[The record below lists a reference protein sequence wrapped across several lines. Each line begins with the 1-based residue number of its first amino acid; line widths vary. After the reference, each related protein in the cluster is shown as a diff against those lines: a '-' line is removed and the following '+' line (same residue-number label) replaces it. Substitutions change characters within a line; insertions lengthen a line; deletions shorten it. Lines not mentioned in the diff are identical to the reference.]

1 MRRLGTG
8 VVMLLM
14 GGAVALAQGPVPATT
29 FAELQQRVTAGDRLE
44 VVDARSVRTAGTLV
58 GVTASALTLRVGRRS
73 RDFSANDVVRV
84 DRRRPDPKR
93 NGVLIGL
100 GTGAAVG
107 ALIGPADSQTCP
119 TSGVECGQGALLG
132 AIAGALWGAAVGWMV
147 DTARTAREVVY
158 LRTAAGH
165 P

>member
-1 MRRLGTG
+1 MTAT
-8 VVMLLM
+8 
-14 GGAVALAQGPVPATT
+14 AV
-29 FAELQQRVTAGDRLE
+29 
-44 VVDARSVRTAGTLV
+44 
-58 GVTASALTLRVGRRS
+58 TLRVGRRP
-73 RDFSANDVVRV
+73 RDFPVNEVVRV
-84 DRRRPDPKR
+84 ERRRPDSRR

-119 TSGVECGQGALLG
+119 ASGVECGQGALLG
-132 AIAGALWGAAVGWMV
+132 TIAGALWGAAVGWVV

-158 LRTAAGH
+158 LRTAARH